1 MHPAA
6 LAPPQLSAAL
16 ALRGFGRV
24 KLNYGGGGATALRQM
39 SRSRLDE
46 YRQRV
51 LEGSIITSLLRLGA
65 PPMAAQLA
73 HVAYSVLNSLWLTLY
88 SEVAIAVP
96 RQVFPVTFAFNALM
110 IMLTT
115 AGTSLVSQYVGARM
129 YGSVKAEASRLFTA
143 ALLFSSTSAA
153 AFYALRPLIFG
164 KLVASPPEIL
174 DEVMRYTAVS
184 AANIVLSSVSSI
196 LTVVVTSVGE
206 TRLTSAINV
215 AAVAVNA
222 VLDPVFILG
231 LGPVPRMG
239 AMGSA
244 LTDTIGLAISSTSLF
259 LLIRRRI
266 LEITPAPTLSFTQQW
281 FATVARIGGPVSLT
295 MLTNSLAF
303 MTQVRMVNEFGVHV
317 ATAYSI
323 GFIVLDIVD
332 AAMWGLSGSIA
343 IIVGQCLGAGELKRA
358 KEAAIK
364 GSLFTASLVALG
376 ALAMYPVKE
385 NVVRVFTSN
394 PAVVKH
400 SLEFLDTILIGLPSF
415 ALFIAGNNAARGAGR
430 TLIPTA
436 IGLARLWLV
445 RIGLSYVLAFA
456 LGLGAAGI
464 WLGIMLSNVA
474 GGIPVL
480 AWLALADWAKPV
492 INDINQSKRS

>member
-1 MHPAA
+1 
-6 LAPPQLSAAL
+6 
-16 ALRGFGRV
+16 
-24 KLNYGGGGATALRQM
+24 M

-46 YRQRV
+46 YRESV
-51 LEGSIITSLLRLGA
+51 LKGSVIASLLRLGA
-65 PPMAAQLA
+65 PPMVAQLA
-73 HVAYSVLNSLWLTLY
+73 SVSYSVLNSLWLTLY

-96 RQVFPVTFAFNALM
+96 RQVFPVTFAFTALVN
-110 IMLTT
+110 MLTT

-129 YGSVKAEASRLFTA
+129 YSSVKAEASRLLTA
-143 ALLFSSTSAA
+143 ALLFGSASAA
-153 AFYALRPLIFG
+153 AFYTLRPLIFG
-164 KLVASPPEIL
+164 GLIASPPEIL

-184 AANIVLSSVSSI
+184 AANMVLSSVSSM
-196 LTVVVTSVGE
+196 LSVVVTSVGE
-206 TRLTSAINV
+206 TRLTSAINI

-222 VLDPVFILG
+222 ALDPVFILG

-266 LEITPAPTLSFTQQW
+266 PEVTPVPTLSFTARW
-281 FATVARIGGPVSLT
+281 LATVAKIGGPISLT

-303 MTQVRMVNEFGVHV
+303 MAQVRMVNEFGVNV
-317 ATAYSI
+317 AAAYSI

-364 GSLFTASLVALG
+364 GSLFIASLVALG
-376 ALAMYPVKE
+376 ALAIYPVKE

-394 PAVVKH
+394 PVVVKH
-400 SLEFLDTILIGLPSF
+400 SLEFLDTILLGLPFF
-415 ALFIAGNNAARGAGR
+415 ALFIAGNSAARGAGR
-430 TLIPTA
+430 TLVPTA

-445 RIGLSYVLAFA
+445 RIGLSYVLAFT
-456 LGLGAAGI
+456 LGWGPAGI

-492 INDINQSKRS
+492 INDINQSGRS